1 MVTSFYSQNL
11 MNKTALL
18 FKEGSS
24 PFYVACAGGIEVVL
38 GLFKASAKTS
48 LVYLGGVSCHHPKN
62 IERFC
67 GRPIQTNPCGK
78 ETALALAVASFRE
91 AESLVAPALVPVFGI
106 GITAALKG
114 EEEHYDKYCVC
125 FARVGRGGVET
136 AFLEL
141 EKNCSYQDQLSTA
154 VEWILTHMLSAPPS
168 REATLSHALTLAHQ
182 AVEEARYQPV
192 LLNRSGNLEMF
203 DNDFLRDKI
212 ILPGSFNPL
221 HYGHLRMAQELY
233 NLTGKEVVFEICLVN
248 ADKAKPEITPSYL
261 ANRLASFKGGR
272 QLIVS
277 NLSFFAEKASFYKCD
292 FAVGSDTW
300 LRILNPKFFRHNET
314 AETLKAG
321 FKKLGINFYVF
332 ERIGSI
338 MTPMPYTIPA
348 SWPVSSSA
356 IRASIKIPLDLSSGK
371 GQR

>member
-18 FKEGSS
+18 FEEGSS
-24 PFYVACAGGIEVVL
+24 PFYVACAGGGVEVLL
-38 GLFKASAKTS
+38 GLLASSAKNS
-48 LVYLGGVSCHHPKN
+48 SVYLGGVSCSHPKD
-62 IERFC
+62 IDRFC
-67 GRPIQTNPCGK
+67 GRPVQPKLCSK

-91 AESLVAPALVPVFGI
+91 AESLVAPALVPVFGV
-106 GITAALKG
+106 GITAVFKG
-114 EEEHYDKYCVC
+114 ANESYDSYCVC

-154 VEWILTHMLSAPPS
+154 VEWILTHILSAPPS
-168 REATLSHALTLAHQ
+168 SEATLADALTLAHQ

-192 LLNRSGNLEMF
+192 LLNRSGNLEML
-203 DNDFLRDKI
+203 DDDFLHNKI

-332 ERIGSI
+332 ERAGSM

-348 SWPVSSSA
+348 LWPVSSSA
-356 IRASIKIPLDLSSGK
+356 IRA
-371 GQR
+371 